1 MSTLQKKR
9 VVDQVLTNIA
19 RGFFNASHLATKLFP
34 MVSVTKEGGKIPQF
48 TKEAFKIYNT
58 ERAIRA
64 KSNRIN
70 PESRET
76 IDYVLTE
83 SDGSYSFDDLP
94 SGVYRFTV
102 TYPDR
107 VVQVVDNYAVWP
119 GSSSSHVFA
128 AE

>member
-19 RGFFNASHLATKLFP
+19 RGFVNASHVAQNLFP
-34 MVSVTKEGGKIPQF
+34 FVSVSKEGGKIPQF

-70 PESRET
+70 PENRDT
-76 IDYVLTE
+76 D
-83 SDGSYSFDDLP
+83 
-94 SGVYRFTV
+94 
-102 TYPDR
+102 
-107 VVQVVDNYAVWP
+107 
-119 GSSSSHVFA
+119 
-128 AE
+128 